1 MKMYLFILSL
11 FFCGISFA
19 QNSISGTVT
28 DSKNAPIS
36 GVTVSVIG
44 ASNATITDSDG
55 KFLISTSKKFPFSIQ
70 ISNIGYASQKV
81 VINSSNQKIN
91 VQLQDEE
98 TKLNEIVI
106 SASRTPERVIESP
119 VTIERMNLQQI
130 KSTTSSTFY
139 DGLENLKEVHFNSS
153 SFSFKSIN
161 TRGFASVANTRFM
174 QLVDGMDNSSPA
186 LNFVLGNLIGV
197 SDIDV
202 ANVELL
208 PGASSALYGA
218 NAFNGILFMN
228 SKSPFTN
235 QGIST
240 YYKTGQTS
248 QDIAGVNDYHDF
260 GFRAAHA
267 FSPYFAGKANFNF
280 MRATEWIAG
289 DATDVKGGKIGHE
302 NNQNYDGQNFA
313 GDEASVFIRNVGQ
326 VSRTGYREQ
335 DLNDNNIKSVKAD
348 FSLHFKPWANDFEI
362 ILQHKLGFGNTIY
375 QGANRYALKN
385 FFMSQSKIEIR
396 NRNFFV
402 RAYMTS
408 EDAGDSY
415 NMTFTGLKVNEE
427 WKSNANW
434 FTDYGRAFQVSSAAL
449 GLNADQAAAYARN
462 FADYNVAP
470 ILNLAPSN
478 LGGANG
484 TRLLPGTPAFT
495 SALNK
500 VNSNSNP
507 ITGGAKFEDQSRIY
521 HSDLNYNF
529 KELIKFAEI
538 QVGGSARQYEMNSNG
553 TIFTDANAPIRYNEI
568 GLYGQ
573 VVKKFLKDERLKFT
587 GSMRYDKNELFK
599 GFVSPR
605 VAFVYSA
612 GAEKKHNFRVS
623 YQTGFR
629 NPTTQD
635 LYIGLNVGP
644 YALIGSAAD
653 NLERFSE
660 KRGDNFNG
668 SGTISAAGQAILGGA
683 TSVTM
688 TGLNAYNNSF
698 TKPSV
703 LAFDAARSAGQS
715 PTAAAALLETATI
728 GLVQP
733 EQVQAFEVGYRSVI
747 NNDFSVDIN
756 GYYNNY
762 SNFISQSR
770 VFSPYYGNATTI
782 NSDAI
787 TALASGDRREYN
799 IYTNSKVDVQ
809 SLGFG
814 IGLSKSLGKNFEV
827 SANYNYA
834 EFQFDQSKDPAFI
847 AGFNTPKHR
856 AKASFGN
863 DKVFK
868 NFGFNTNVRWNTAF
882 KWESNFGDGI
892 VPENVVFDAQIN
904 YAIPFIKSVL
914 KVGGTNIAGKDF
926 ISIIGAGAIG
936 RLWFAGITI
945 NP

>member
-1 MKMYLFILSL
+1 ML
-11 FFCGISFA
+11 
-19 QNSISGTVT
+19 T
-28 DSKNAPIS
+28 
-36 GVTVSVIG
+36 
-44 ASNATITDSDG
+44 
-55 KFLISTSKKFPFSIQ
+55 TSKKPPFTVE
-70 ISNIGYASQKV
+70 ISSVGFATQKV
-81 VINSSNQKIN
+81 SVNSNNQSLS
-91 VQLQDEE
+91 VQLLEE
-98 TKLNEIVI
+98 ENKLNEIVV

-130 KSTTSSTFY
+130 KGTTSATYY

-153 SFSFKSIN
+153 SLSFKSIN
-161 TRGFASVANTRFM
+161 TRGFATVANTRFM

-197 SDIDV
+197 SEIDV

-235 QGIST
+235 QGIT
-240 YYKTGQTS
+240 AYYKRGQTS
-248 QDIAGVNDYHDF
+248 QNVAGDNEYHDV
-260 GFRAAHA
+260 GIRAATA
-267 FSPYFAGKANFNF
+267 FSKHFAAKANFTV
-280 MRATEWIAG
+280 MKATEWIA
-289 DATDVKGGKIGHE
+289 DDNRDVNKGLIGHA
-302 NNQNYDGQNFA
+302 NNQNYDGQNFY
-313 GDEASVFIRNVGQ
+313 GDEASVFIKNVGQ
-326 VSRTGYREQ
+326 VSRTGYRDQ
-335 DLNDNNIKSVKAD
+335 DLNDNKIISVKAD
-348 FSLHFKPWANDFEI
+348 FSLHFRPMANDFEI
-362 ILQHKLGFGNTIY
+362 ILQHKLGFGNTVY
-375 QGANRYALKN
+375 QGANRYALKD
-385 FFMSQSKIEIR
+385 FFMSQSKIEIK

-408 EDAGDSY
+408 ENAGNSY

-434 FTDYGRAFQVSSAAL
+434 FTDYGTAFQVSGATL
-449 GLNADQAAAYARN
+449 GLDANQAAAYARN
-462 FADYNVAP
+462 FADNNVSP
-470 ILNLAPSN
+470 GLPLVTSN

-484 TRLLPGTPAFT
+484 TRLLPGTAAFA
-495 SALNK
+495 SALDK

-521 HSDLNYNF
+521 HSDLNYNL
-529 KELIKFAEI
+529 KEVIKIAEV
-538 QVGGSARQYEMNSNG
+538 QLGGSVRQYEMNSNG
-553 TIFTDANAPIRYNEI
+553 TIFTDAGTKIRYNEI
-568 GLYGQ
+568 GLYSQ
-573 VVKKFLKDERLKFT
+573 VSKKLLKDERLKFT
-587 GSMRYDKNELFK
+587 GSIRYDKNENFK
-599 GFVSPR
+599 GFISPR
-605 VAFVYSA
+605 IAFVYSA

-635 LYIGLNVGP
+635 LFIGLNVGP
-644 YALIGSAAD
+644 YALIGSAPN
-653 NLERFSE
+653 NLARFSE

-668 SGTISAAGQAILGGA
+668 SGTISPDGQEILGA

-703 LAFDAARSAGQS
+703 LAFDAARAAGQS
-715 PTAAAALLETATI
+715 AASAASLLQTANI

-733 EQVQAFEVGYRSVI
+733 EQVQAFEVGYRSVL
-747 NNDFSVDIN
+747 NNNFSVDIN
-756 GYYNNY
+756 GYFNNY
-762 SNFISQSR
+762 SDFISQAR
-770 VFSPYYGNATTI
+770 VFSPYYGSAATI
-782 NSDAI
+782 NADAI
-787 TALASGDRREYN
+787 TALANNDRREYN
-799 IYTNSKVDVQ
+799 VYTNSKVDVQ

-834 EFQFDQSKDPAFI
+834 EFQFDQTKDPAFI

-868 NFGFNTNVRWNTAF
+868 NLGFNTNVRWNTAY
-882 KWESNFGDGI
+882 KWESNFGDGV
-892 VPENVVFDAQIN
+892 VPENVVLDAQIN
-904 YAIPFIKSVL
+904 YALPSIKSVFKIGATNL
-914 KVGGTNIAGKDF
+914 GGSDY
-926 ISIIGAGAIG
+926 ISVIGAGAIG
-936 RLWFAGITI
+936 RIYFASITI

>member
-1 MKMYLFILSL
+1 MYLFILSL

-19 QNSISGTVT
+19 QNSISGIVT
-28 DSKNAPIS
+28 DSKNAPLF
-36 GVTVSVIG
+36 GVTVNVIG
-44 ASNATITDSDG
+44 ESKGTITDSDG
-55 KFLISTSKKFPFSIQ
+55 KFLINTSKKFPFSIQ
-70 ISNIGYASQKV
+70 ISSVGYASQKV
-81 VINSSNQKIN
+81 AVSSSNQKIN

-130 KSTTSSTFY
+130 KSTTSATFY

-197 SDIDV
+197 SEIDV

-240 YYKTGQTS
+240 YYKSGQTS
-248 QDIAGVNDYHDF
+248 QDAAGINNYYDF
-260 GFRAAHA
+260 GIRAAHA
-267 FSPYFAGKANFNF
+267 FSKHFAGKANFA
-280 MRATEWIAG
+280 MMGATEWIAA
-289 DATDVKGGKIGHE
+289 DDTDVKGGKIGHQ
-302 NNQNYDGQNFA
+302 NNQNYDGQNFY

-326 VSRTGYREQ
+326 VSRTGYRDQ

-348 FSLHFKPWANDFEI
+348 FSLHFRPFANDFEI
-362 ILQHKLGFGNTIY
+362 IGQYKLGFGNTIY

-385 FFMSQSKIEIR
+385 FFMSQSKIEIK

-402 RAYMTS
+402 RGYMTT
-408 EDAGDSY
+408 ENAGDSY

-449 GLNADQAAAYARN
+449 GLNADAAASYARN
-462 FADYNVAP
+462 FADNNVSP
-470 ILNLAPSN
+470 ILNLTPSN

-484 TRLLPGTPAFT
+484 TRLLPGTQAFNA
-495 SALNK
+495 ALGK

-529 KELIKFAEI
+529 KELIKIAEI
-538 QVGGSARQYEMNSNG
+538 QVGGSVRQYEMNSNG
-553 TIFTDANAPIRYNEI
+553 SIFTDAGTKIRYNEI

-573 VVKKFLKDERLKFT
+573 VSKKFLKDERLKFT
-587 GSMRYDKNELFK
+587 GSMRYDKNQNFN

-605 VAFVYSA
+605 VALVYSA
-612 GAEKKHNFRVS
+612 GKDKKHNFRVS

-703 LAFDAARSAGQS
+703 LAFDAAVSSGQS
-715 PTAAAALLETATI
+715 PANAAANLETATI
-728 GLVQP
+728 GLVKP
-733 EQVQAFEVGYRSVI
+733 EQVQAFEVGYRSIV
-747 NNDFSVDIN
+747 NNDLSVDIN
-756 GYYNNY
+756 GYYNIY
-762 SNFISQSR
+762 SDFLNQAR
-770 VFSPYYGNATTI
+770 VFSPYYGSAITKNA
-782 NSDAI
+782 DAI
-787 TALASGDRREYN
+787 TALANGDRREYN

-814 IGLSKSLGKNFEV
+814 IGLSKRVYKSFEL

-834 EFQFDQSKDPAFI
+834 EFKFDQSKDPAFI

-856 AKASFGN
+856 IKASLGN
-863 DKVFK
+863 DKLFK

-904 YAIPFIKSVL
+904 YAIPILKSVF
-914 KVGGTNIAGKDF
+914 KFGATNIAGSDY
-926 ISIIGAGAIG
+926 ISVIGAGAIG
-936 RLWFAGITI
+936 RMWFAGITI